1 MNRVVA
7 IVLSYKKLLKKVRKG
22 ESQDET
28 INRSLLKETEIQV
41 IKTAQARKFAAEIK
55 SLRPRDC
62 SSDGES
68 RLNGNSKI
76 SQLDPFSDENSVLC
90 AGYRLHKSNL
100 NYGCKHPVMLPK
112 EEKVTLLIMQ
122 WCHSKCAHGER
133 GLTLNELQTFGYWM
147 ICGNAAVKKM
157 IFYCAQCRRLRGKF
171 VKQKMVNLPYCRVA
185 ETPPFTF
192 CGE

>member
-76 SQLDPFSDENSVLC
+76 SQLDPFLDENSVLC

-100 NYGCKHPVMLPK
+100 NDGCKHPVMLLR

-133 GLTLNELQTFGYWM
+133 GLTLNDLWLLDDM
-147 ICGNAAVKKM
+147 WKCSS
-157 IFYCAQCRRLRGKF
+157 
-171 VKQKMVNLPYCRVA
+171 QKGDLPLC
-185 ETPPFTF
+185 TMP
-192 CGE
+192 

>member
-1 MNRVVA
+1 M
-7 IVLSYKKLLKKVRKG
+7 VLSYKKLLKKVRKG

-28 INRSLLKETEIQV
+28 INRGLLKETEIQV

-76 SQLDPFSDENSVLC
+76 SQLDPFLDENDVLC
-90 AGYRLHKSNL
+90 AGYRLHKANL
-100 NYGCKHPVMLPK
+100 NDGCKHPVMFPK
-112 EEKVTLLIMQ
+112 EVKVALLIMQ

-133 GLTLNELQTFGYWM
+133 GLTLNELQTYSYWM
-147 ICGNAAVKKM
+147 ICGNAAVKKII
-157 IFYCAQCRRLRGKF
+157 IFHCVQCRRLRGKF